1 MSLIP
6 NWQKD
11 RIGLLDGNR
20 VFSFEQDLNNSYW
33 MNIYSRSS
41 NYPLVSGPDI
51 RIAGDDYYAKK
62 GVDNSRAYNYPN
74 PIENSYTTFRYYI
87 GEANRV
93 DITIFN
99 AAGFKVDELKNTN
112 ITKNEFNETY
122 WNASAFQSGIYFADI
137 KPDIGESILVRA
149 MLVR

>member
-1 MSLIP
+1 M
-6 NWQKD
+6 
-11 RIGLLDGNR
+11 
-20 VFSFEQDLNNSYW
+20 
-33 MNIYSRSS
+33 
-41 NYPLVSGPDI
+41 
-51 RIAGDDYYAKK
+51 A
-62 GVDNSRAYNYPN
+62 YPN

-122 WNASAFQSGIYFADI
+122 WNASAFQSGI
-137 KPDIGESILVRA
+137 
-149 MLVR
+149 